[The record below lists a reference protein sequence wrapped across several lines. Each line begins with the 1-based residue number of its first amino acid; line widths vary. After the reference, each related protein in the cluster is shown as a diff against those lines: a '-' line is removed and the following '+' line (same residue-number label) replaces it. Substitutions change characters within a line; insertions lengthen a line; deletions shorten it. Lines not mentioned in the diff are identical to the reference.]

1 VNTRASL
8 ATLHG
13 GMRHRWI
20 IRFRPEHAVTR
31 PAFAKAAAGLR
42 QSAHLIPSA
51 PPMLGAGQREIQ
63 NQNPKN

>member
-1 VNTRASL
+1 
-8 ATLHG
+8 
-13 GMRHRWI
+13 MRHRWI